1 MNTATKMGPTPEIG
15 KSRGG
20 DTAIE
25 NNSSNPSI
33 FTIKNTVTID
43 TNPIIKSVFFA
54 PGVVVAVAPERG
66 HIRESTESLEQEEVR
81 KLAAIRVISLMISKE
96 IQLKLVGDS
105 GLRAMFSART
115 PVTL

>member
-1 MNTATKMGPTPEIG
+1 MGINMNTATKMGPTPEIG

-54 PGVVVAVAPERG
+54 PGVAEFTQVVITIAEKCKAK
-66 HIRESTESLEQEEVR
+66 Q
-81 KLAAIRVISLMISKE
+81 KNMI
-96 IQLKLVGDS
+96 LW
-105 GLRAMFSART
+105 
-115 PVTL
+115 